1 MLTAITTVTF
11 IIGGIFGGIYLISF
25 RRFLKRLKTDYPKMW
40 TDLGKPEFGEDSSA
54 GALVATLMFL
64 RHKDPKEDAD
74 LARAKKQTW
83 RVFLV
88 GVLLMGGGIFLLLLR
103 FIVNFFF

>member
-1 MLTAITTVTF
+1 MLSAITTVTF

-40 TDLGKPEFGEDSSA
+40 MDLGKPEFGENSSA
-54 GALVATLMFL
+54 GALVATLVFL

-83 RVFLV
+83 RF
-88 GVLLMGGGIFLLLLR
+88 FLLGVIFIFGGFVLFLIR
-103 FIVNFFF
+103 FVWQLF

>member
-1 MLTAITTVTF
+1 MLSAITTLIF

-25 RRFLKRLKTDYPKMW
+25 RRFLKCLKTDYPKMW
-40 TDLGKPEFGEDSSA
+40 TDLGKPEFGENSSA

-64 RHKDPKEDAD
+64 RLKDPKEDAD

-83 RVFLV
+83 RF
-88 GVLLMGGGIFLLLLR
+88 FLLGLVFILGGFVLFLIR
-103 FIVNFFF
+103 FVWQLF